1 MDSGCIRHFKCL
13 LRKRLRQENGGR
25 RQVLNKELMFKI
37 CEQVWNGI
45 PVEDF
50 RPYMTKT
57 ADNWKE
63 IRKWVGW
70 SGRGKNVRHGQ
81 GH

>member
-1 MDSGCIRHFKCL
+1 M
-13 LRKRLRQENGGR
+13 
-25 RQVLNKELMFKI
+25 LNKELMFKI